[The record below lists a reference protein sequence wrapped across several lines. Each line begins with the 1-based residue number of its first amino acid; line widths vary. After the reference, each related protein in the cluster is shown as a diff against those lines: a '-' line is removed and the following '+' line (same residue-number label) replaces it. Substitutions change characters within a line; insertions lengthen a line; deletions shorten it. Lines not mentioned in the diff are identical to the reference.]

1 MSVIEEALRRT
12 QQTAGQDAKRQSH
25 PAAPTPA
32 KAATPLPSLPSSPG
46 GGLRAR
52 VEKGLLIGGSALIA
66 SIVLWEAWVSLAPA
80 TGRLRQPVA
89 VARPAGARVV
99 QTSLSPLMHR
109 PLLQPTLRL
118 SGIVGGPGEPL
129 AIINGSVLRV
139 GEQVAGATLL
149 EVGEDFARLRWR
161 DQDVILRTG
170 E

>member
-1 MSVIEEALRRT
+1 MSVIVEALRRT
-12 QQTAGQDAKRQSH
+12 QQAAGQDAKRQSH
-25 PAAPTPA
+25 PEAPTPA
-32 KAATPLPSLPSSPG
+32 KAATPLPSLPG
-46 GGLRAR
+46 GRLRVR

-99 QTSLSPLMHR
+99 QTSLSPSMHR

-161 DQDVILRTG
+161 DQDVVLRTSD
-170 E
+170 